1 VTATSVRRAS
11 TGRTIVVGLL
21 VTALLAAAAFVMP
34 RWLLFLSTMA
44 ASHGIVTLGIVL
56 LMRGGVVSFGQGL
69 VFAAGGY
76 AAALVSNNTGV
87 SDVLLLTLVGGVAS
101 ALVAAPFA
109 PLLARYRAIFFAM
122 LTLALSMVMYGI
134 LVKTE
139 TLGGSDGFNVSR
151 PTIFGN
157 AIGTEQSNLVLY
169 LVTVVVVGLL
179 STLARVYFD
188 STRGMVALAIKEN
201 ELRVEYLGGS
211 VRRVIAGDYILAAF
225 CGGVGGALT
234 VLSLGHIDPNF
245 SYWTTSGEFVFAAI
259 LAGHHSVA
267 AVYVASFALEMVR
280 SFSNLYFP
288 NTWQLALGLFLL
300 IVIRFLPN
308 GIGSLW
314 AGRRP
319 ASAVPVTPIATA
331 SGGVAAPAAMLAD
344 PPKPGDGELR

>member
-1 VTATSVRRAS
+1 MTAPFVQRAS
-11 TGRTIVVGLL
+11 TARTVALGLAA
-21 VTALLAAAAFVMP
+21 TAVLAAAALLMP
-34 RWLLFLSTMA
+34 RWLLFLATMA
-44 ASHGIVTLGIVL
+44 ASHGVVTLGIVL

-76 AAALVSNNTGV
+76 GAALVSGNTGV
-87 SDVLLLTLVGGVAS
+87 TDVVALTLVGGLAA

-109 PLLARYRAIFFAM
+109 PLLSRYRAIFFAM

-139 TLGGSDGFNVSR
+139 ALGGSDGFNVAR
-151 PTIFGN
+151 PTLFGATIAAEEAN
-157 AIGTEQSNLVLY
+157 FVLY
-169 LVTVVVVGLL
+169 LVTVVIVGLL
-179 STLARVYFD
+179 SILARIYFD

-211 VRRVIAGDYILAAF
+211 VRRVIAGDFVIAAF
-225 CGGVGGALT
+225 LGGVGGALT
-234 VLSLGHIDPNF
+234 VLSLGHIEPNF

-267 AVYVASFALEMVR
+267 AVFVAAFALEMVR

-300 IVIRFLPN
+300 VVIRFLPN
-308 GIGSLW
+308 GVGSLW
-314 AGRRP
+314 AGRRR
-319 ASAVPVTPIATA
+319 
-331 SGGVAAPAAMLAD
+331 AAPIPAAAAGV
-344 PPKPGDGELR
+344 PGGAGARRPAGPAADGEAGR